1 MGGLLDPSSYQ
12 LRLLSATSGASA
24 LALLVGLVSVALM
37 RGASGLRAWLL
48 ATTAA
53 LLVCA
58 TWSAIG
64 LSADD
69 PAAATTIARLG
80 AALLPLAA
88 GTGTCFQ
95 LTLIGELRGR
105 AWLGALLVLV
115 GVAWV
120 PIIAMT
126 DLVVDGAAPAARG
139 VLAGTAGP
147 AALPALVYSA
157 GVSALGLGWL
167 GVAIRRAPGQAQ
179 RRQWSRMWWASLAI
193 ALGTAATIVVDE
205 QTGVPVGW
213 LLLGGGTLAVLGALW
228 FDDLLRVRAID
239 TRLPLLL
246 TYVAFA
252 ALVGWA
258 ALELVMAGLP
268 TWAAA
273 PVLIAVF
280 LAARLGVAG
289 ALMLLRGGARAPAP
303 LERIVDQFAQRAA
316 VVTSE
321 AEAWAMARDTIE
333 LATGIR
339 ATMLRPRELRP
350 GLVALALP
358 VEVRLLARDE
368 LELALDAPAR
378 REVLAQLD
386 AAGAAALVPAREGG
400 ELEAMIVVPSGDEA
414 RLHRAERQF
423 LIELAPRLGTALV
436 LARVA
441 AQARERVAA
450 QRDLELAAAV
460 QTGFV
465 PPFGLH
471 HLTGLTLAGVW
482 QPASRCSG
490 DFWTFYDLGRGRTL
504 LAIGD
509 VTGHGVG
516 AALVTAA
523 AKGAADVAVR
533 GSRGDPSP
541 AVVAALDAAVR
552 RVGAGRLQMTCGVAL
567 LDPQVG
573 LARVHAAGHGS
584 PLRLRRGPDGA
595 TELTPMLA
603 HGNPLGTAAPL
614 GAPTEHALA
623 IGDVVVWYSDGL
635 TECEDERGTQF
646 GERRLLRVLRA
657 MPPHQLTVEAVRD
670 AIMDAVGQFRGG
682 AAQPDDLTL
691 LVAEVTA

>member
-1 MGGLLDPSSYQ
+1 VLGYAARPWGGLLDPSSYQ

-228 FDDLLRVRAID
+228 FDDLLRVRAN
-239 TRLPLLL
+239 RYP
-246 TYVAFA
+246 
-252 ALVGWA
+252 
-258 ALELVMAGLP
+258 
-268 TWAAA
+268 AAA
-273 PVLIAVF
+273 AAHLRGVRGAGGLGRARAGDGGPADLGRRAGAHRGVPGR
-280 LAARLGVAG
+280 AARRGRRADVA
-289 ALMLLRGGARAPAP
+289 
-303 LERIVDQFAQRAA
+303 
-316 VVTSE
+316 
-321 AEAWAMARDTIE
+321 
-333 LATGIR
+333 
-339 ATMLRPRELRP
+339 
-350 GLVALALP
+350 
-358 VEVRLLARDE
+358 
-368 LELALDAPAR
+368 AR
-378 REVLAQLD
+378 RGPG
-386 AAGAAALVPAREGG
+386 AGAA
-400 ELEAMIVVPSGDEA
+400 
-414 RLHRAERQF
+414 RADR
-423 LIELAPRLGTALV
+423 R
-436 LARVA
+436 
-441 AQARERVAA
+441 
-450 QRDLELAAAV
+450 
-460 QTGFV
+460 
-465 PPFGLH
+465 
-471 HLTGLTLAGVW
+471 
-482 QPASRCSG
+482 S
-490 DFWTFYDLGRGRTL
+490 
-504 LAIGD
+504 
-509 VTGHGVG
+509 
-516 AALVTAA
+516 
-523 AKGAADVAVR
+523 VR
-533 GSRGDPSP
+533 
-541 AVVAALDAAVR
+541 
-552 RVGAGRLQMTCGVAL
+552 
-567 LDPQVG
+567 
-573 LARVHAAGHGS
+573 AAG
-584 PLRLRRGPDGA
+584 PR
-595 TELTPMLA
+595 
-603 HGNPLGTAAPL
+603 
-614 GAPTEHALA
+614 
-623 IGDVVVWYSDGL
+623 W
-635 TECEDERGTQF
+635 
-646 GERRLLRVLRA
+646 
-657 MPPHQLTVEAVRD
+657 
-670 AIMDAVGQFRGG
+670 
-682 AAQPDDLTL
+682 
-691 LVAEVTA
+691 